1 MANKFKIGDKVR
13 EQLVVVKRDADGNP
27 IYRRTQYGEIPVET
41 KVWSDHTLEVV
52 AVPDGK
58 KKRYAVRVTFPCG
71 RTRTS
76 HYGEKALARA

>member
-13 EQLVVVKRDADGNP
+13 EQVVAVKRDADGNP

-58 KKRYAVRVTFPCG
+58 KKRYAVRITFPNG
-71 RTRTS
+71 HTRTS
-76 HYGEKALARA
+76 HYSEKALAAA